1 MAWTRQNKGGKQ
13 EAGSHHLYLTSGIVY
28 ECRSEKTTIRKEQH
42 DMTIESSEEEQQQ
55 ALPDRVREIQV
66 NGKTIYLLGTAHVSR
81 ESVQDVETTIR
92 LIKPDAVCV
101 ELCPARYQA
110 LNRRDAWKQMDIVK
124 IVREKKALFLLAQ
137 LVMTS
142 FYRKIGDQLGVQP
155 GAEMIAGYR
164 LAEEIGAELVLA
176 DRSIEITLKRVWG
189 YLNFWNKLKM
199 AGHLLFSLLSSEEI
213 EAELI
218 EEMKEQD
225 QLDHILDSLG
235 ESFPEVK
242 KRLIDERDIYLA
254 QKIREAPGQTVVAV
268 VGAGHVSGIM
278 NYIQEDHDLEEIT
291 SLPPKSWVPQALK
304 WVIPGLIVAMLVG
317 GFFKGGSQF
326 TLHSLYIW
334 VLVNGLLAG
343 LGAALAL
350 AHPLTILSSILAAP
364 LTSLNPLVAAGW
376 VSGLV
381 QAYVKK
387 PTVADLEDLPNAI
400 STVKGFWL
408 NPACRILLVVVLANL
423 GSSIGTFISG
433 SWIAARMF

>member
-1 MAWTRQNKGGKQ
+1 MTSESPENKQ
-13 EAGSHHLYLTSGIVY
+13 TLT
-28 ECRSEKTTIRKEQH
+28 
-42 DMTIESSEEEQQQ
+42 
-55 ALPDRVREIQV
+55 LPDRVRMLTV
-66 NGKTIYLLGTAHVSR
+66 NNKTVYLVGTAHVSR
-81 ESVQDVETTIR
+81 ESVEDVETTIR
-92 LIKPDAVCV
+92 LIRPDTVCV
-101 ELCPARYQA
+101 ELCPARYEA

-124 IVREKKALFLLAQ
+124 IVREKKSLFLLAQ
-137 LVMTS
+137 LIMTS

-155 GAEMIAGYR
+155 GAEMIAGYQ
-164 LAEEIGAELVLA
+164 LAAETGAELVLA
-176 DRSIEITLKRVWG
+176 DRNIEITLKRVWG
-189 YLNFWNKLKM
+189 YLNLWNKLKM
-199 AGHLLFSLLSSEEI
+199 TGHLLFSLLSAEEI

-225 QLDHILDSLG
+225 QLDSILASLG

-254 QKIREAPGQTVVAV
+254 QKIREAPGHIVVAV
-268 VGAGHVSGIM
+268 VGAGHVPGIM
-278 NYIQEDHDLEEIT
+278 EHIQEDNDLEAIT
-291 SLPPKSWVPQALK
+291 SLPPKSWVPKVLK
-304 WVIPGLIVAMLVG
+304 WTIPVLIVAMLVG
-317 GFFKGGSQF
+317 GFFKGGAQF
-326 TLHSLYIW
+326 SLHSIYIW

-350 AHPLTILSSILAAP
+350 GHPLTILSSILAAP

-376 VSGLV
+376 VSGMV

-400 STVKGFWL
+400 STVRGFWT

>member
-1 MAWTRQNKGGKQ
+1 MTTESPKSEQT
-13 EAGSHHLYLTSGIVY
+13 LT
-28 ECRSEKTTIRKEQH
+28 
-42 DMTIESSEEEQQQ
+42 
-55 ALPDRVREIQV
+55 LPDRVRVLTV
-66 NGKTIYLLGTAHVSR
+66 NDKTVYLLGTAHISK

-92 LIKPDAVCV
+92 MLKPDAVCV

-110 LNRRDAWKQMDIVK
+110 LNRQDAWKQMDIVK
-124 IVREKKALFLLAQ
+124 IVREKKSLFLLAQ
-137 LVMTS
+137 LIMTS

-155 GAEMIAGYR
+155 GAEMITGYQ

-189 YLNFWNKLKM
+189 YLNYWNKLKM
-199 AGHLLFSLLSSEEI
+199 TGHLLLSLLSSEEI
-213 EAELI
+213 DAELI

-225 QLDHILDSLG
+225 QLEHILESLG

-268 VGAGHVSGIM
+268 VGAGHVPGIIE
-278 NYIQEDHDLEEIT
+278 YIQADHNLEAIT
-291 SLPPKSWVPQALK
+291 SLPPKSWVPRVLK
-304 WVIPGLIVAMLVG
+304 WAIPGLIIAMLIG

-326 TLHSLYIW
+326 SLHSIYIW

-343 LGAALAL
+343 LGTALAL
-350 AHPLTILSSILAAP
+350 GHPLTILSSIMAAP

-376 VSGLV
+376 VSGMV

-400 STVKGFWL
+400 SSVKGFWT